1 VNKMKMK
8 GKIIYTPP
16 ERCYANVNIEETP
29 HGYRLYREGESQP
42 FMSLPFSC
50 VKAVEYKK
58 E

>member
-1 VNKMKMK
+1 MKA
-8 GKIIYTPP
+8 KIIYFTH
-16 ERCYANVNIEETP
+16 ERCYANVNIEETQ
-29 HGYRLYREGESQP
+29 HGYRLYREGESRP

>member
-1 VNKMKMK
+1 MKMK

-29 HGYRLYREGESQP
+29 YGYRLYREGESQP